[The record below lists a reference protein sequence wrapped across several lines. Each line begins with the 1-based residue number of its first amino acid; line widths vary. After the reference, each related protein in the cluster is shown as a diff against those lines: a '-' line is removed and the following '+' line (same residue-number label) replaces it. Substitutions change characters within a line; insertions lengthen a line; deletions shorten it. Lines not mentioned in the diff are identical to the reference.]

1 MAKLEALTS
10 AYLIAR
16 VERDDAR
23 KAATSARGRAEAMVD
38 KNARHGAEVARAE
51 RESYGEKFVTN
62 AAVQVR
68 GTGSGVRV
76 IYSRCTHDN
85 PADCTHDA
93 RSSPWSEDQ
102 IADAYTAADAAAE
115 VAVAAAADFRALEAE
130 SSFNVADAAT
140 AEGARFAWWPDQR
153 FVDPRRYRYRGQPVT
168 AEEIDLIGPFEL
180 RRLINSGG
188 VVEVMG

>member
-1 MAKLEALTS
+1 MAKLEALTR

-16 VERDDAR
+16 VERDAAR

-38 KNARHGAEVARAE
+38 RNAKHAAEIVRAE

-76 IYSRCTHDN
+76 IYSRCKHDD

-102 IADAYTAADAAAE
+102 IADAYTAADAAAR
-115 VAVAAAADFRALEAE
+115 VAVTAAADFQSLEDSAT
-130 SSFNVADAAT
+130 FNVADAA
-140 AEGARFAWWPDQR
+140 ADAGARFAWWPDQR
-153 FVDPRRYRYRGQPVT
+153 FVDPRRYRYRGQPISA
-168 AEEIDLIGPFEL
+168 AELDLIGPFEL

-188 VVEVMG
+188 VLEVTG